1 MLRRPDRRELAGQLR
16 GEFPAIMASVLN
28 CDFGRLREEVAA
40 VEAAGAA
47 AIHLDVMDGHFVPNI
62 SFGIPIVEA
71 VRRCTELPLDV
82 HLMIDNPAKYV
93 EEFRRAGADSM
104 SVHAEVLDD
113 PRPLLEKLHSI
124 GSGAG
129 LAFNP
134 PTPLSAIEASIP
146 YCDIILVMSVM
157 PGFGGQKFED
167 SVLEKVRA
175 LKARPDMQAL
185 VEVDGGVTTSTI
197 GKCAAAGVDLF
208 VTGSAIFRHDDYD
221 TAIRDLRTA
230 AKTK

>member
-82 HLMIDNPAKYV
+82 HLMIDNPAQYI
-93 EEFRRAGADSM
+93 EDFRRAGADTM
-104 SVHAEVLDD
+104 SVHVEVLDD

-208 VTGSAIFRHDDYD
+208 VAGSAIFRHDDYD

>member
-1 MLRRPDRRELAGQLR
+1 MPRRPERRELAGQLR

-82 HLMIDNPAKYV
+82 HLMIDNPAQYV
-93 EEFRRAGADSM
+93 EEFRKAGADSM
-104 SVHAEVLDD
+104 SVHVEVLDD

-157 PGFGGQKFED
+157 PGFGGQTFED

-175 LKARPDMQAL
+175 LKARPDMHAL

-208 VTGSAIFRHDDYD
+208 VAGSAIFRHDEYD

>member
-71 VRRCTELPLDV
+71 VRRCTNLPLDV
-82 HLMIDNPAKYV
+82 HLMIDNPTAYI
-93 EEFRRAGADSM
+93 EDFRRAGADSM
-104 SVHAEVLDD
+104 SVHVEVLDD

-157 PGFGGQKFED
+157 PGFGGQTFED

-175 LKARPDMQAL
+175 LKTWPDMQAL

-208 VTGSAIFRHDDYD
+208 VAGSAIFRHDDYD